1 MAQVNIELSHD
12 FNDFELNIHKKCD
25 ELFKDFE
32 KKWESILIRF
42 EGQFLNNGYIIA
54 DPQGIEI
61 STSSFSIFDG
71 GEPNFD
77 RAVCKFLENSKEW
90 AGDTFETGQEGY
102 PDEFYY
108 DLYELLTFYV
118 HLASPFNKE
127 NRIGYDDPVPN
138 EVSESIKKD
147 LEDKFEIPLFCGNA
161 NVVGYE
167 GYYSLSVSLRTD
179 GLSIRSDFYEEQ
191 EDEDW

>member
-61 STSSFSIFDG
+61 STSSFSIFDYLTSF
-71 GEPNFD
+71 NFSSYHFK
-77 RAVCKFLENSKEW
+77 ASFGSFGISSNFIFFFLFWSN
-90 AGDTFETGQEGY
+90 
-102 PDEFYY
+102 FY
-108 DLYELLTFYV
+108 
-118 HLASPFNKE
+118 
-127 NRIGYDDPVPN
+127 
-138 EVSESIKKD
+138 
-147 LEDKFEIPLFCGNA
+147 
-161 NVVGYE
+161 
-167 GYYSLSVSLRTD
+167 
-179 GLSIRSDFYEEQ
+179 
-191 EDEDW
+191 